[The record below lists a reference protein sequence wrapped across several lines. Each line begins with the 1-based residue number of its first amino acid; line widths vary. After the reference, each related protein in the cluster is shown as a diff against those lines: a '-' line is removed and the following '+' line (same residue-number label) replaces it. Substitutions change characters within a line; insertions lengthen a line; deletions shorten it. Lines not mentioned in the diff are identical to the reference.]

1 MKTLGQKKRKDK
13 LLIIGAGK
21 VGTATNISLGN
32 IADYHDPYKNI
43 VNDDFNSYEYAIVCV
58 DSVKDGPDD
67 YKDLE
72 SVLDNLHKENYSG
85 TVVIR
90 STVSPIKI
98 KEWDEKYSFKYIM
111 FPEFMPQQEGRLIT
125 DSTWAVVLGGGSE
138 YTYKFAAKLYSSGYP
153 GERESYR
160 HVTKEEACIIKLGD
174 NAGLSTKLIYFNAIY
189 KICEKFGASYETVRN
204 VIGLDSRIGIQHSI
218 VPSPDDGKFGFGGHC
233 LPKDI
238 KAIAEIDKLGFFKNI
253 SEINSSFREL

>member
-85 TVVIR
+85 AVVIR
-90 STVSPIKI
+90 STVSPRKI
-98 KEWDEKYSFKYIM
+98 EEWDKRYSFKYIM

-125 DSTWAVVLGGGSE
+125 DSTWAVVLGGDPQA
-138 YTYKFAAKLYSSGYP
+138 THKFAAKLYSSGYP
-153 GERESYR
+153 GEREIYR
-160 HVTKEEACIIKLGD
+160 HVSKEEACIIKLAD
-174 NAGLSTKLIYFNAIY
+174 NAGLSAKLTYFNAVY
-189 KICEKFGASYETVRN
+189 KICEKFGASYEAVRN
-204 VIGLDSRIGIQHSI
+204 VIGMDDRIGIQHSV

-238 KAIAEIDKLGFFKNI
+238 KAIAEMDELKFFQTVSK
-253 SEINSSFREL
+253 INDNLRNL